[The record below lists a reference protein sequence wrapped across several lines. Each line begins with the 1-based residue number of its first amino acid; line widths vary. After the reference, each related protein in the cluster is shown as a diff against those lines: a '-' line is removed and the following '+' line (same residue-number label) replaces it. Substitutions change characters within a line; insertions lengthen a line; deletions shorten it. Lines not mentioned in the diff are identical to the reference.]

1 MLCGCAVPRYTG
13 RMDAQLHDMAV
24 APWLIWSALVCL
36 VLAAVAFFG
45 WRRAV
50 LRLAAGAPA
59 LPWSSEAAQQTL
71 EIARAQA
78 RASEQRLREVLDAVP
93 AGLVLYDNQDRLV
106 AINQEAALQYP
117 YRGQEALLGTSFEDL
132 MRRALRDGLVPD
144 GVGREEE
151 WLAMRLAGRGANTA
165 AMQRHTEDGHWVHFF
180 DNRTPSGYLVMTRLD
195 IAPLV
200 EKGLAL
206 ERAHEQQLR
215 LSMTDGLT
223 GIANRRQFEQTLQG
237 EWQRCAR
244 NQTRMST
251 LMIDIDHFKRY
262 NDHFGHLTGD
272 ECLRQVARILTKCIK
287 RAGELVARYDGEEFA
302 VLLPGADAAEA
313 LRVAER
319 CMLQL
324 HNARIPHA
332 DSPVSP
338 WLTVSIGVATKT
350 AAPAVSPLTLLQA
363 AEQAVAAAK
372 AAGRARVESF
382 EANQADR
389 SAPASI

>member
-223 GIANRRQFEQTLQG
+223 GIANRRQFERTLQG

-372 AAGRARVESF
+372 TAGRARVESF

-389 SAPASI
+389 SVPASI